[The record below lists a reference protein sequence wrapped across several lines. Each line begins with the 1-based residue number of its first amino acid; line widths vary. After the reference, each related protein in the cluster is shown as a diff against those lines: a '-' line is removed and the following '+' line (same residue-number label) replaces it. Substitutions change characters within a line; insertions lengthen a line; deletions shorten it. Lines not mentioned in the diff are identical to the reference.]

1 MNGIL
6 DRVARSS
13 SAAQYSQFRPTSQ
26 REFFA
31 LRLASKLNDTPAARH
46 YADLVEL
53 HSEAQCL
60 VAYRRAK
67 ANGSQSDRS
76 RSFHEELA
84 RLGTRDMNGASH
96 RKLAAIRIERRAV
109 AVAIFSGDHLAYAP
123 LVRQLS
129 SDGDKA
135 ASSSAMFIGQVLEKC
150 PFETAALE
158 IISWKGEVQRTHLDE
173 SITGVLAEQGV
184 SLWQV
189 PKKEI
194 LGAFGQPPL
203 RFRRQVREIVSDI
216 WPGVNG
222 SFGGPL
228 IKDALALGLYCQ
240 TEYLFNI

>member
-13 SAAQYSQFRPTSQ
+13 SATQYSQFQPTTQ
-26 REFFA
+26 QEFFA
-31 LRLASKLNDTPAARH
+31 LRLAAKLNDTPAARH
-46 YADLVEL
+46 YADLVEQ

-67 ANGSQSDRS
+67 ANGSHADPS
-76 RSFHEELA
+76 RSFHQELT
-84 RLGTRDMNGASH
+84 RLGTRDMNGISD
-96 RKLAAIRIERRAV
+96 RKLAAIRIERRAI
-109 AVAIFSGDHLAYAP
+109 AVAIFSGDHLAYSP

-135 ASSSAMFIGQVLEKC
+135 ASSSAIFIGQVLEKC

-158 IISWKGEVQRTHLDE
+158 VISWKGEVQRTQLDQI
-173 SITGVLAEQGV
+173 ITRLLAEQGI
-184 SLWQV
+184 SIWQV

-194 LGAFGQPPL
+194 LAAFRHPPL

>member
-1 MNGIL
+1 M
-6 DRVARSS
+6 RATP
-13 SAAQYSQFRPTSQ
+13 QYTQFKPTSQ

-31 LRLASKLNDTPAARH
+31 LRLATRLNDTSGARH
-46 YADLVEL
+46 YADLVEE

-67 ANGSQSDRS
+67 ANGSHLDPS
-76 RSFHEELA
+76 RSFREELT
-84 RLGTRDMNGASH
+84 RLGTRDMAGISH

-109 AVAIFSGDHLAYAP
+109 AVTIFAGDHLAYSP

-129 SDGDKA
+129 SDADKA
-135 ASSSAMFIGQVLEKC
+135 ASSSAIFIGQVLEKC

-158 IISWKGEVQRTHLDE
+158 VISWKDEVQRTQLDGI
-173 SITGVLAEQGV
+173 ITRVLEEQGV
-184 SLWQV
+184 SILQV
-189 PKKEI
+189 PKREI
-194 LGAFGQPPL
+194 LESFSHPPS

-228 IKDALALGLYCQ
+228 IRDALALGLYCQ
-240 TEYLFNI
+240 TEYLFNL